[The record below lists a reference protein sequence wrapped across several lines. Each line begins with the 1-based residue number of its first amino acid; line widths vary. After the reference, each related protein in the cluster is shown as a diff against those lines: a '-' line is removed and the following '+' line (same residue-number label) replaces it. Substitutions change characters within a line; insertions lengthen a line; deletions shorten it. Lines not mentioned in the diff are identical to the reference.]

1 MKKAVSIIIFI
12 FFAFVAFSQSERSLL
27 WKISGNGIRQPS
39 YLFGTMHILCAEDAK
54 LSDSLKSVIGRCDEV
69 YFEIDMTDMAGM
81 MAAMQYM
88 RMRDDKKISDL
99 LSAADYEKLKKYF
112 EMHPSMLPFS
122 MLERFKPMLISS
134 LMEESQFPCAT
145 TNGMEWVLMKEAKAD
160 NKKINGLETAAFQAS
175 LFDSIPYEDQ
185 AKDLM
190 KYIDS
195 GEQYKKISDT
205 LREAYIKQ
213 DLQQIESLTQ
223 ENSSEYGHFMDLLL
237 YDRNRRWV
245 GIMQKLIPNKS
256 LLFAVGAGHLPGNK
270 GLINLLR
277 EKGYTITAVKNH

>member
-1 MKKAVSIIIFI
+1 MKKAVSIIVLIFLALI
-12 FFAFVAFSQSERSLL
+12 SFSQSDRSLL
-27 WKISGNGIRQPS
+27 WKISGNGTQQPS

-54 LSDSLKSVIGRCDEV
+54 LSDSLKRVIGHCDQV

-88 RMRDDKKISDL
+88 RMKDDKKLSDL
-99 LSAADYEKLKKYF
+99 LGPADYEKLKKYF
-112 EMHPSMLPFS
+112 ETHPSMLPFS

-134 LMEESQFPCAT
+134 LLEEAQFPCAA

-175 LFDSIPYEDQ
+175 LFDSIPYADQ

-195 GEQYKKISDT
+195 GEQYKKVSDT
-205 LREAYIKQ
+205 LRAAYIKQ

-245 GIMQKLIPNKS
+245 GMMQNLIPKKS
-256 LLFAVGAGHLPGNK
+256 LLFAVGAGHLPGKK

-277 EKGYTITAVKNH
+277 EKGYTVTAVMNH

>member
-1 MKKAVSIIIFI
+1 MKKALSILIFS
-12 FFAFVAFSQSERSLL
+12 FFTLLSFSQSDHSLL

-54 LSDSLKSVIGRCDEV
+54 LSDSLKFVIGSCDEV

-88 RMRDDKKISDL
+88 RMKDDKKLSDL
-99 LSAADYEKLKKYF
+99 LSPADYEKLKKYF
-112 EMHPSMLPFS
+112 EAHPSMLPFS

-160 NKKINGLETAAFQAS
+160 NKKINGLETASFQAS
-175 LFDSIPYEDQ
+175 LFDSIPYTDQ
-185 AKDLM
+185 ASDLI
-190 KYIDS
+190 KSIDS
-195 GEQYKKISDT
+195 GEQYKKVSDT
-205 LREAYIKQ
+205 LRKAYINQ

-245 GIMQKLIPNKS
+245 GMMQNLLPNKS
-256 LLFAVGAGHLPGNK
+256 LLFAVGAGHLPGSK

-277 EKGYTITAVKNH
+277 EKGYTVTPVKNH